1 MSYAVYYI
9 RYNITS
15 DVSGRK
21 DAVTANETSLRAR
34 KRQQTRQELI
44 TAAMRLFG
52 ESGYEQTTVAE
63 IASAAGVS
71 TKTFFNYFAS
81 KDEVLFPHLSR
92 RINAA
97 VALIDQRGPDDR
109 MADILAAAMQ
119 HMLADALTEEVDGGL
134 VAVRLPMIMSVPAVQ
149 AATLHRYFLAETQLA
164 RALHS
169 AYPDALD
176 PAAAGA
182 VIGSVMGGAIAAAL
196 VCLQDGGT
204 AQQLRAAVE
213 RAIDIAIHGVHNLPT
228 SAQPVDPK

>member
-1 MSYAVYYI
+1 VSYAVYYI

-44 TAAMRLFG
+44 TAAMRLFE

-134 VAVRLPMIMSVPAVQ
+134 AAVRLPMIMSVPAVQ

-228 SAQPVDPK
+228 SAQPVDAK